1 MVIGRHA
8 LDITVVIPTIPVR
21 KQMLMR
27 AVASV
32 VGQTYKRPPTIIIEQ
47 DKDRLGAAYTRQ
59 RALDQ
64 VQTPWV
70 AFLDDDDEFLPWHL
84 EKLMAHAQ
92 ETGADYAYSWFTV
105 IGGLDPFPSTH
116 FTLPWDNANPRQ
128 TTVTTLVRTG
138 LAQEVGF
145 LPPVLGERVGDQ
157 VAGEDWNFTLG
168 IMNAGGLISH
178 LVEKTWLWH
187 HDSQNTSGLPN
198 RW

>member
-1 MVIGRHA
+1 MVGRHA

-21 KQMLMR
+21 KNMLLR

-32 VGQTYKRPPTIIIEQ
+32 IAQTYNRPPTIIVEQ

-64 VQTPWV
+64 VKTPWV
-70 AFLDDDDEFLPWHL
+70 AFLDDDDEFLPMHL
-84 EKLMAHAQ
+84 ERLMIHAQ
-92 ETGADYAYSWFTV
+92 ETGADYAYSWFHV
-105 IGGLDPFPSTH
+105 IGGGDPFPSTH
-116 FTLPWDNANPRQ
+116 YTEPWNNANPRQ

-145 LPPVLGERVGDQ
+145 LPPKQGDMVADQ

-178 LVEKTWLWH
+178 LVERTWLWH
-187 HDSQNTSGLPN
+187 HDSKNTSGLPD